1 MERGFGVDPAALSA
15 YGTTASGLADEVA
28 AIGTATLSGVDA
40 LPADSFGRIG
50 EEVGLGAAFREAA
63 RAQVDGVAAAAAGL
77 SALAGEVSRTG
88 AAYVEQEAR
97 HSADFTRAY
106 QG

>member
-15 YGTTASGLADEVA
+15 YGATASGLADEVA
-28 AIGTATLSGVDA
+28 AIGSSTLAGVNA

-50 EEVGLGAAFREAA
+50 EEVGLGAAFRTAA
-63 RAQVDGVAAAAAGL
+63 QAQVDGVAAAAAGL
-77 SALAGEVSRTG
+77 AAFAGEVSRTG

-97 HSADFTRAY
+97 HSADLGRAY
-106 QG
+106 RV